1 MKALVDHMSNDTV
14 QSLEQSIL
22 QSKALVEMGQALER
36 LQASRDFKKVVLDGY
51 FREEAIRLVHL
62 KGNPHTQTAEMQ
74 RSIVNQIDAIGAVS
88 DYFTTVL
95 FKARQGER
103 SIAADQETVEELA
116 REELNHG

>member
-1 MKALVDHMSNDTV
+1 MSNDTV
-14 QSLEQSIL
+14 QSLEQNIL

-36 LQASRDFKKVVLDGY
+36 LQFNKDFKKVVVDGY

-62 KGNPHTQTAEMQ
+62 KASPHTQSADMQ

-88 DYFTTVL
+88 DYFGTVL

-103 SIAADQETVEELA
+103 AIAADQETIEELA
-116 REELNHG
+116 QEELNNG